1 MKLIILGAPGAGKG
15 TQAEVLSEKFSI
27 PAISTGA
34 IIREAIEKKTPFG
47 IKAKTYIDNGQ
58 LLPDEAIIEVVMH
71 RIAEDDCKGGYI
83 LDGFPRT
90 VHQAEALA
98 ESGIEIDTA
107 LSLEVDDDVIVE
119 RLCGRRE
126 CSSCRAPYHVVNNPP
141 KKEGICDKCGGAL
154 ITREDDNPVTIAS
167 RLEVYHAETAPVK
180 EYYKTNGKLVS
191 VKAEGSVDEITDK
204 VIAALRQSL

>member
-1 MKLIILGAPGAGKG
+1 MRLIILGAPGAGKG

-47 IKAKTYIDNGQ
+47 IKAKAYIDNGQ

-90 VHQAEALA
+90 VNQAKVLD

-107 LSLEVDDDVIVE
+107 LSLEVDDEVIVE

-126 CSSCRAPYHVVNNPP
+126 CSSCRTPYHVVNNPP
-141 KKEGICDKCGGAL
+141 MKEGICDRCGAPL

-167 RLEVYHAETAPVK
+167 RLEVYHEETAPVK
-180 EYYKTNGKLVS
+180 EYYEAKGKLIKVWGENS
-191 VKAEGSVDEITDK
+191 VEATTDK
-204 VIAALRQSL
+204 VVEALGL

>member
-1 MKLIILGAPGAGKG
+1 MRLIILGAPGAGKG
-15 TQAEVLSEKFSI
+15 TQAEVLSERFSI

-47 IKAKTYIDNGQ
+47 IKAKAYIDNGQ

-90 VHQAEALA
+90 VNQAKVLD

-107 LSLEVDDDVIVE
+107 LSLEVDDEVIVE

-126 CSSCRAPYHVVNNPP
+126 CSSCRTPYHVVYNPP
-141 KKEGICDKCGGAL
+141 MKEGICDRCGAPL

-167 RLEVYHAETAPVK
+167 RLEVYHEETAPVK
-180 EYYKTNGKLVS
+180 EYYEAKGKLIKVWGENS
-191 VKAEGSVDEITDK
+191 VEATTDK
-204 VIAALRQSL
+204 VVEALGL